1 MISIIIPA
9 CNEEKYLAETIN
21 AIKEQE
27 YKEYEIIV
35 VCDGCTDATEK
46 IARKFTKKVVLL
58 KQRGGPAHAKNKGVD
73 VAEGKDLVFLDAD
86 TKVTGKTLEEIAKV
100 FKKDKTVIGTCK
112 IQPSNKKLKHRFF
125 MGVKN
130 KLICPLGVSNG
141 IIFCSKETFH
151 DFKGFNPKL
160 KKGEDGDFVR
170 RIKKQRRFII
180 LQTPVISSTRRFEN
194 KGYLRIGVYW
204 IKEYLKP
211 SNKDYELIR

>member
-35 VCDGCTDATEK
+35 VCDGCTDSTEK
-46 IARKFTKKVVLL
+46 IARKFTKKVVSL
-58 KQRGGPAHAKNKGVD
+58 KRRVGPANAKNRGGD
-73 VAEGKDLVFLDAD
+73 VATGSNLVFLDAD
-86 TKVTGKTLEEIAKV
+86 TRLTAKTLSEIAKV
-100 FKKDKTVIGTCK
+100 LEKDKGIIGTCK
-112 IQPSNKKLKHRFF
+112 ITPSNKALKHRFF
-125 MGVKN
+125 MGLKN
-130 KLICPLGVSNG
+130 RVMCPLGVSNG

-170 RIKKQRRFII
+170 KIKKQRKFII
-180 LQTPVISSTRRFEN
+180 LQTPIISSTRRFEK
-194 KGYLRIGVYW
+194 KGYVKIGLYW